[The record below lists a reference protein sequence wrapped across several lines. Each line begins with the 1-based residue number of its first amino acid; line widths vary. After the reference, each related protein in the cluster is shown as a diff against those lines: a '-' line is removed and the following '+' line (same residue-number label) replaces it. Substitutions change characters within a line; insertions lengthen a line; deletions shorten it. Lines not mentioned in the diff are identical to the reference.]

1 MAPKRTLNIY
11 EALQY
16 LENLEVSSPDESD
29 FEDGFV
35 LEGRLVI
42 VPPSNVEGRETDK
55 DSGEENEIDRNHLN
69 TNQLLS
75 NVHVELN
82 TSHDNVSVGITDSPV
97 KEPTKQNDKE
107 NRKKSQKTKIG
118 MSLNFLT
125 IDV

>member
-97 KEPTKQNDKE
+97 KEPTNKMIKRIE
-107 NRKKSQKTKIG
+107 RKVKKPK
-118 MSLNFLT
+118 L
-125 IDV
+125 VCH